1 MSAAA
6 AAGPAG
12 AAVPPLASGTDQP
25 PAVAPQGSGTKAPLD
40 DIMLA
45 MDVVDT
51 LRRRERLVHQEL
63 DLGGRDEDLKERLRK
78 IYAAQ
83 GIEVPDHVIEQ
94 GVAALKEERF
104 VYKPP
109 PEGLGTRLAR
119 LYVGR
124 GRWGKWA
131 AGAAAVPLIA
141 WGGHWFAV
149 GLPNAALPEDLVKAH
164 GEVIAL
170 AKTDEARQAA
180 ERGLSAGQAALRAED
195 TAAARKALR
204 QLQDLG
210 TVLDQEYRLR
220 IVNRAGERS
229 GVFRVPDLNTAAAN
243 YYIVVEGIDATG
255 EPVTVPIQSEETGK
269 TERVTQWGL
278 RVDQATYNAV
288 GRDKADDGI
297 IERDR
302 FGVKRR
308 GYLTPD
314 YEMKTTGG
322 AITRW

>member
-1 MSAAA
+1 MRAAA
-6 AAGPAG
+6 PSGTSP
-12 AAVPPLASGTDQP
+12 AVPGGVVPLGATVPDRAQSKP
-25 PAVAPQGSGTKAPLD
+25 PLD

-63 DLGGRDEDLKERLRK
+63 DQGGREEDLKERLRK

-83 GIEVPDHVIEQ
+83 GIDVPDHVIAQ

-109 PEGLGTRLAR
+109 PEGLATRLAR
-119 LYVGR
+119 LYVSR
-124 GRWGKWA
+124 GRWGKWV
-131 AGAAAVPLIA
+131 AGVAAVPFIA

-149 GLPNAALPEDLVKAH
+149 GLPNASLPDDLAVVHA
-164 GEVIAL
+164 EVVAL
-170 AKTDEARQAA
+170 AKTDNARQAA
-180 ERGLSAGQAALRAED
+180 EQGLGAGQAALRAED
-195 TAAARKALR
+195 TDGARTALR
-204 QLQDLG
+204 QLEDLRA
-210 TVLDQEYRLR
+210 VLDQEYTLR

-229 GVFRVPDLNTAAAN
+229 GVYRVPDLNTAASN

-255 EPVTVPIQSEETGK
+255 EPVTVPIKSEETGK

-288 GRDKADDGI
+288 GRDKSDDGI

-302 FGVKRR
+302 FGAKRR

>member
-1 MSAAA
+1 
-6 AAGPAG
+6 
-12 AAVPPLASGTDQP
+12 
-25 PAVAPQGSGTKAPLD
+25 
-40 DIMLA
+40 

-63 DLGGRDEDLKERLRK
+63 DQAGREEDLKERLRK

-83 GIEVPDHVIEQ
+83 GIEVPDRAIEQ

-109 PEGLGTRLAR
+109 PEGLATRLAR
-119 LYVGR
+119 LYVSR
-124 GRWGKWA
+124 ARWGKWV
-131 AGAAAVPLIA
+131 AGAVAAPFVA

-149 GLPNAALPEDLVKAH
+149 GLPTAALPEDLAKVHA
-164 GEVIAL
+164 EVVVL
-170 AKTDEARQAA
+170 AKTDEARRLA
-180 ERGLSAGQAALRAED
+180 EQGLSAGQAALRAED
-195 TAAARKALR
+195 TDAARKALR
-204 QLQDLG
+204 QLGDLR
-210 TVLDQEYRLR
+210 TVLDQEYTLR
-220 IVNRAGERS
+220 IVNRPGERS
-229 GVFRVPDLNTAAAN
+229 GVYRVPDVNTAVAN

-255 EPVTVPIQSEETGK
+255 QPVRVPIRSEETGT
-269 TERVTQWGL
+269 TEHVAKWGL
-278 RVDQATYNAV
+278 RVSEGAYNAV
-288 GRDKADDGI
+288 GRDKKDDGI

-308 GYLTPD
+308 GVLTPD

>member
-1 MSAAA
+1 
-6 AAGPAG
+6 
-12 AAVPPLASGTDQP
+12 
-25 PAVAPQGSGTKAPLD
+25 
-40 DIMLA
+40 MLA

-51 LRRRERLVHQEL
+51 LRRRDRLVRQEL
-63 DLGGRDEDLKERLRK
+63 ALGERDEDLKERLRK

-83 GIEVPDHVIEQ
+83 GIEVPDRVIEQ

-109 PEGLGTRLAR
+109 PDGLATRLAR
-119 LYVGR
+119 LYVSR

-131 AGAAAVPLIA
+131 AGALAAPFIA

-149 GLPNAALPEDLVKAH
+149 GLPNAALPEHLAKVHA
-164 GEVIAL
+164 EAVAL
-170 AKTDEARQAA
+170 AKDDGARQAV
-180 ERGLSAGQAALRAED
+180 EQGFGAGQAALRASD
-195 TAAARKALR
+195 TEGARKALR
-204 QLQDLG
+204 QLEDLRG
-210 TVLDQEYRLR
+210 VLDQEYTLR

-229 GVFRVPDLNTAAAN
+229 GVYRVPDLNTAAAN
-243 YYIVVEGIDATG
+243 YYIVVEGIDAIG
-255 EPVTVPIQSEETGK
+255 EPVTVPIKSEETGR
-269 TERVTQWGL
+269 TERVTKWGL
-278 RVDQATYNAV
+278 RVDQPTYNAV

-308 GYLTPD
+308 GSLTPD
-314 YEMKTTGG
+314 YELKTTGG

>member
-1 MSAAA
+1 MSAEATTAGVAGGATPAA
-6 AAGPAG
+6 A
-12 AAVPPLASGTDQP
+12 Q
-25 PAVAPQGSGTKAPLD
+25 AVAPASDRAHAKPPLD
-40 DIMLA
+40 DVMLA

-51 LRRRERLVHQEL
+51 LRRRDRLVKQEL
-63 DLGGRDEDLKERLRK
+63 DLTGREEDLKERLRK

-109 PEGLGTRLAR
+109 PEGLTTRLAR
-119 LYVGR
+119 LYVSR
-124 GRWGKWA
+124 SRWGKWA
-131 AGAAAVPLIA
+131 AGAVAAPFIA

-149 GLPNAALPEDLVKAH
+149 GLPNAALPEDLVRVHA
-164 GEVIAL
+164 EVVAL
-170 AKTDEARQAA
+170 AKTDDARQAA
-180 ERGLSAGQAALRAED
+180 AQGLDAGQAALRAED
-195 TAAARKALR
+195 TDAARKALR
-204 QLQDLG
+204 QLDDLRV
-210 TVLDQEYRLR
+210 VLDQEYTLR
-220 IVNRAGERS
+220 IVNRSGERS
-229 GVFRVPDLNTAAAN
+229 GVYRVPDLNTAAAN
-243 YYIVVEGIDATG
+243 YYIVVEGIGATG
-255 EPVTVPIQSEETGK
+255 EPVRVPVKSEENGT

-302 FGVKRR
+302 FGAKRR